1 MVTHQP
7 KRGFLALTALLLGLG
22 HSTAGASACTTAEQ
36 DIWSCE
42 YQDKFYTICASNDL
56 GPHSGYMQY
65 RVYQKATQEL
75 AYPASHQHPRG
86 LFKLKFMPKGA
97 AMSFSNGAYAYE
109 IYEPLAGNTEI
120 LVSKGRKRLANL
132 SCRESSNTLTLT
144 SIQNFL
150 ATVGIYE
157 R

>member
-1 MVTHQP
+1 MHQTQ
-7 KRGFLALTALLLGLG
+7 RQLLALTALLLGMG
-22 HSTAGASACTTAEQ
+22 HAANEASANACTTAEQ
-36 DIWSCE
+36 EIWSCE

-56 GPHSGYMQY
+56 GPRSGYMQY
-65 RVYQKATQEL
+65 RVYQKATQEF
-75 AYPASHQHPRG
+75 AYPGSYQHPKG
-86 LFKLKFMPKGA
+86 LFKLKLMPKGA

-109 IYEPLAGNTEI
+109 IYEPLAGDTEI

-144 SIQNFL
+144 GIQNFL

-157 R
+157 K

>member
-1 MVTHQP
+1 MHQTQ
-7 KRGFLALTALLLGLG
+7 RQLLALTALLLGLG
-22 HSTAGASACTTAEQ
+22 HAATEASANACTTAEQ
-36 DIWSCE
+36 EIWSCE

-65 RVYQKATQEL
+65 RVYQKATQEF

-86 LFKLKFMPKGA
+86 LFKLKLMPKGA

-109 IYEPLAGNTEI
+109 IYEPLAGDTEI
-120 LVSKGRKRLANL
+120 WVSKGRKRLANL

-144 SIQNFL
+144 RTQNFL

-157 R
+157 K